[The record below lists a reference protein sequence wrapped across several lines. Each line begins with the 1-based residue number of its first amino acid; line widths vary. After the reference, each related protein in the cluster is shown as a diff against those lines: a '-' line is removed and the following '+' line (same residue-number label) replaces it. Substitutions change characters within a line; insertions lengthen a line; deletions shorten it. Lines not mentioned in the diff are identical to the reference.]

1 MAKNSYKPR
10 STEPKGL
17 SKKGKEIERSHY
29 PVLLQAQKA
38 WEEIDPFR
46 HKRKRNRDYTYGK
59 QWNDLIKLP
68 DGRVMSEEEYIRQQ
82 GKVPLK
88 NNLIRQMVK
97 SVLGQ
102 FRNNQTQPVC
112 VARDREEQN
121 LGELMSAAVQY
132 AYQHNRLQELDSRTM
147 EEFLISGI
155 CFQKIGYGFRRG
167 KTDVWVD
174 EVNPNRIFFNAMEDS
189 RHWDCT
195 LIGELHDMP
204 IAEVISRFS
213 FGSRERAVQLR
224 HIYTEADNDTVRYNF
239 ENLTTRAIDRL
250 DFYMPS
256 SPDLCRVIEV
266 WKLESQ
272 EVLNCHDFRSG
283 EYYSLPVS
291 EAEAVE
297 KENKARRQATRQSGI
312 PDEAVALIETEWGV
326 TQTWRYRF
334 FSPLGDL
341 LDEGDTPYWHGEH
354 PYVFKL
360 YPLIDGEVH
369 AFVEDVIDQQRY
381 INRLITMI
389 DFIMGSSAKGVLLF
403 PEDQIPDGMTIDDI
417 ADEWTKYNGII
428 LFRPRPGSPMPQQIA
443 VNATQV
449 GAYEMLSLQMR
460 LFEDISGVHGAMQG
474 KTAPSGTPAS
484 LYSQQ
489 IQYSSTNLLDL
500 FESFKTF
507 REDRDIKIMKTIQQF
522 YTDSRYRT
530 IAGNSC
536 GKDAS
541 TYTPEEVRNTEFDLS
556 IAETLSTPAL
566 RMASNEFL
574 MELFRG
580 GKISLEMLLQN
591 GAFPFADKLL
601 QSLKQSQE
609 AQLQALALAQSQTTQ
624 TPGRE
629 AATASQR

>member
-1 MAKNSYKPR
+1 MANNSYKNP
-10 STEPKGL
+10 SMKQLDILKTEN
-17 SKKGKEIERSHY
+17 EIERSHY
-29 PVLLQAQKA
+29 PILLQAQKA
-38 WEEIDPFR
+38 WENIEHFR
-46 HKRKRNRDYTYGK
+46 QKRKRNRDYTYGK

-68 DGRVMSEEEYIRQQ
+68 DGRVVSEEQYIREQ

-97 SVLGQ
+97 AVLGQ

-112 VARDREEQN
+112 IARDRQEQS
-121 LGELMSAAVQY
+121 LGELMSTAVQY
-132 AYQHNRLQELDSRTM
+132 AYQHNRLQELDSRTL

-155 CFQKIGYGFRRG
+155 CFQKIGYGHRRG

-174 EVNPNRIFFNAMEDS
+174 EINPNRIFFNAMEDS

-195 LIGELHDMP
+195 LIGELHDMS

-213 FGSRERAVQLR
+213 FGSRTRAIQLR
-224 HIYTEADNDTVRYNF
+224 NIYSEADNETIRHNF
-239 ENLTTRAIDRL
+239 ENLTAKAIDRL
-250 DFYMPS
+250 DFFMPANQ
-256 SPDLCRVIEV
+256 DMCRVIEI
-266 WKLESQ
+266 WKLESR

-283 EYYSLPVS
+283 EYYHIPVTG
-291 EAEAVE
+291 AEDIN
-297 KENKARRQATRQSGI
+297 KENRKRVHEARTSGQ
-312 PDEAVALIETEWGV
+312 PEETAQLIETEWSIM
-326 TQTWRYRF
+326 QTWRYRF

-341 LDEGDTPYWHGEH
+341 LDEGETPYWHGEH

-403 PEDQIPDGMTIDDI
+403 PEDQIPDGMTIEDI

-474 KTAPSGTPAS
+474 KAAQSGTPAS
-484 LYSQQ
+484 LYAQQ

-522 YTDSRYRT
+522 YSDNRYLNL
-530 IAGNSC
+530 AGNNY
-536 GKDAS
+536 GKEIS

-556 IAETLSTPAL
+556 SAETLSTPAL

-574 MELFRG
+574 MELFRS

-601 QSLKQSQE
+601 QAIHQSQAE
-609 AQLQALALAQSQTTQ
+609 STQ
-624 TPGRE
+624 QN
-629 AATASQR
+629 TAPQI

>member
-1 MAKNSYKPR
+1 MANDSYKAR
-10 STEPKGL
+10 STGPKGL

-46 HKRKRNRDYTYGK
+46 HKRKRNRNYTYGK

-97 SVLGQ
+97 TVLGQ

-224 HIYTEADNDTVRYNF
+224 HIYTEADNDTVRHNF

-283 EYYSLPVS
+283 EYYNLPVS

-297 KENKARRQATRQSGI
+297 KENKARRQAARQAGI

-474 KTAPSGTPAS
+474 KAAPAGTPSS

-601 QSLKQSQE
+601 QSLKQSQTE
-609 AQLQALALAQSQTTQ
+609 QMQAQAQAAQPQSR
-624 TPGRE
+624 P
-629 AATASQR
+629 ATNAPQG

>member
-1 MAKNSYKPR
+1 MANDSYKAR
-10 STEPKGL
+10 STGPKGL

-46 HKRKRNRDYTYGK
+46 HKRKRNRNYTYGK

-224 HIYTEADNDTVRYNF
+224 QIYTEADNDTVRHNF

-283 EYYSLPVS
+283 EYYNLPVS

-297 KENKARRQATRQSGI
+297 KENKARRQAARQAGI

-474 KTAPSGTPAS
+474 KMAPSGTPAS

-601 QSLKQSQE
+601 QSLKQSQTE
-609 AQLQALALAQSQTTQ
+609 QMQAQAQAAQPQSR
-624 TPGRE
+624 P
-629 AATASQR
+629 ATNAPQG